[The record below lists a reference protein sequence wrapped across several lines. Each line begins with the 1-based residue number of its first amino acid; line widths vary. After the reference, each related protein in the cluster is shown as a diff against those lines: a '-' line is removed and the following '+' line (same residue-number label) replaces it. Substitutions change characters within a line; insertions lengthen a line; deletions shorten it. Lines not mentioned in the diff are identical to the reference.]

1 MQLVSLILIRWIV
14 ITPVDSA
21 IQCLINRDLVSKSV
35 CLYLQFIRTS
45 LWKGFYTSW
54 HHENVLSLSYGSL
67 YLRFVPYP
75 HEMRNTMTVHLLDYM
90 NTPKPNQCTLRRSQ
104 STVFKKLLFTS
115 VLNHRTKRSSSE
127 KLVMERCS
135 DQTMKGKKRFSYRK
149 PKVYDVWETSA
160 EIPRW
165 WRVTSQNWVVFLIGR
180 AAQEICF
187 NQSETQPRSG

>member
-1 MQLVSLILIRWIV
+1 MKGVLHFL
-14 ITPVDSA
+14 
-21 IQCLINRDLVSKSV
+21 
-35 CLYLQFIRTS
+35 TS
-45 LWKGFYTSW
+45 RKCSI
-54 HHENVLSLSYGSL
+54 
-67 YLRFVPYP
+67 LRFVPYP

-104 STVFKKLLFTS
+104 STVFKKLLSTS

-135 DQTMKGKKRFSYRK
+135 DQTMKGKKRFYYRK

-187 NQSETQPRSG
+187 NQSETQIWVMTFLRRHFTEKAVMGDAKCRLFSYASFIHHCQN